1 MYDNLKLNLI
11 FNTDEISKHKTCFRI
26 DVLSDSLLAA
36 ALPLMLGLQE
46 IVLDHCD
53 NVTAASLWSLL
64 EQPNDLISLQCW
76 QCKLT
81 TPKDRDE
88 IRATIKEENL
98 SVYFEWYPYSEEEEA
113 LLEAGYLNIDSED
126 DEGSGVEGEA

>member
-1 MYDNLKLNLI
+1 MI

-76 QCKLT
+76 QCKLI

-126 DEGSGVEGEA
+126 DEGSGVEGEG